1 MQVVWLQDLHPHPPL
16 KMNVIKFHINLTD
29 ISNNMT
35 HWEQMVLL
43 NIKRLPYKFTITLK
57 ITFLKPNAF
66 AKTYAL
72 NNAIVFIA
80 PFFIKLRQTSL
91 LTTRTVPLQFWSRI
105 PKSLLLNLARNFA
118 SKFTLSVTNW
128 SQPVLGPCIYGMNS
142 VNMHK

>member
-1 MQVVWLQDLHPHPPL
+1 
-16 KMNVIKFHINLTD
+16 
-29 ISNNMT
+29 MT
-35 HWEQMVLL
+35 HWEQIVLL

-91 LTTRTVPLQFWSRI
+91 LTTRTVPLQFWSRM

-118 SKFTLSVTNW
+118 SKFT
-128 SQPVLGPCIYGMNS
+128 
-142 VNMHK
+142 